1 MENVIIKTAKAY
13 GLFLLLVGLPYFL
26 NVNVAIAFQE
36 GFSSKNLTVEETFE
50 NGDAWTG
57 DSYAY
62 QQFAEDHSFKVV
74 KDPVFDGDYIGKFE
88 LQYGD
93 PMVTKN
99 GGPRSEVLF
108 GEAESSEMWYS
119 FAVYFPSYGWKTDN
133 DDEII
138 SQWHASNGTPPLSL
152 RVKNGKLRLRVG
164 RTEGTSVKFTYL
176 EFGDVPKDEWNEFVF
191 HVVHSKDSDGL
202 VEVWKNGEKFATH
215 KGPNLYSDGKHTRW
229 KIGIYKSTWGKKS
242 TDINLRVTYF
252 DNVRIGGEN
261 ASLNDMITSTKSTY
275 TPIPVTGIS
284 STPNEIT
291 LQKDDK
297 IKISANISPADADN
311 KNVSW
316 SSSNTSV
323 ATVNSAGEVTAV
335 KAGDAV
341 ITVKTED
348 GNFSSKTSVTV
359 SDDAQQLSIG
369 SFALVDAST
378 NNNIQ
383 TLSDGDQLDYD
394 KFKDMSLNFRAIT
407 SPTVLGSVSIS
418 LSGPVSSARTDNG
431 SSYDLLNKEGL
442 QLSPGKYLLQAT
454 PYSERDK
461 GGVEGKE
468 LAIEFELVEEV
479 KLAIPASPTPISPD
493 NGSNGVVSKVS
504 LQWSAPENTEEFEI
518 QVSEDKDFSEKHVVL
533 EGVSSDHT
541 EVDELSAGKT
551 YFWRVKAM
559 NNSGASDFSEPW
571 SFLTNKEVVAV
582 TALDLDYSTL
592 QLEQDSTSILKATV
606 FPTNADNKK
615 LFWATSDASIANV
628 DENGKVTAVGEG
640 TASIIAKSEDG
651 GFTAE
656 TKVTVSAKEAELSV
670 QSFVMV
676 DASTNKELGEISEGD
691 QLEFSEIE
699 GLSVNFRALTSPE
712 TIGSVSFSLEGPV
725 SSSRTDNGFAYE
737 LLSNKGLRLLEGD
750 YKLSATPYTVR
761 EKGGDKGSTHTI
773 SFSIVAPKPVIPEAP
788 QMISPSNE
796 SVEIPKEVVLTWG
809 KVDLAKTYEL
819 QVATDSTFTESVISE
834 QGIEGTE
841 WAKSGLEEG
850 TAYFWRVRSTGEAGQ
865 STWSEVC
872 SFETLLP
879 VPEVISVTGLEINS
893 STLQLEIDSTSI
905 LKASISPVN
914 ADNKKVFWATS
925 DASIANIDENG
936 KVTAVGEGTASIIAK
951 TEDGGF
957 TAETKVTVSAK
968 EVELSVQSFVM
979 VDAST
984 NKELGKI
991 SDGDQLELSEIEGLS
1006 VNFRALTS
1014 PETIGSVSFSL
1025 EGPVS
1030 SSRTDNGFA
1039 YELLSNKGLS
1049 LLEGDYKLSATPYTV
1064 REKGGDK
1071 GSTHTIS
1078 FSIVAPKPVIPE
1090 APQMISPSNE
1100 SVEIPKEV
1108 VLTWGKVDLAKTYE
1122 LQVATD
1128 STFTESV
1135 ISEQGIEGTEWAKS
1149 GLEEGTAYFWR
1160 VRSTGEAGQ
1169 STWSEVCSF
1178 ETLLPVP
1185 EVISV
1190 TGLEIN
1196 SSTLQLEIDSTSIL
1210 KASISPVNAD
1220 NKKVFWATSDA
1231 SIANIDENGKVTAV
1245 GEGTASI
1252 IAKTEDGG
1260 FTAETKVTVSAK
1272 EVELSVQSF
1281 VMVDASTNKELGKIS
1296 DGDQLELSEIEG
1308 LSVNFRALTSPE
1320 TIGSVSFSLEG
1331 PVSSSRTDNG
1341 FAYEL
1346 LSNKGLSLL
1355 EGDYKLSATPY
1366 TVREKGGDKGST
1378 HTISFS
1384 IVAPKPVIPEA
1395 PQMISPS
1402 NESVEIPK
1410 EVVLTWGKVDL
1421 AKTYELQV
1429 ATDSTFTESVISEQG
1444 IEGTEWAKSGL
1455 EEGTAYFWR
1464 VRSTVDAGQSNWS
1477 EAWSFHTESIPVDE
1491 PTEATMKIAI
1501 TLEVGNKLSLST
1513 LVSEDA
1519 SMEQSIN
1526 WSSSNE
1532 EIVSV
1537 NSVGKIVAL
1546 KPGEAYVTA
1555 KNLDTGVSSSIK
1567 IDVAD
1572 VTTSLEIKNIQMID
1586 LGTDKAI
1593 HTITDGE
1600 VININQASKLDLN
1613 FRATI
1618 SSMEVKS
1625 VFFVL
1630 SGPIYSSR
1638 TDNGAEFELLYKEGL
1653 NLPAGNYSLTAIPYS
1668 EKNNGGQKGEVLNV
1682 QFTISGENLR
1692 LANTSPN
1699 LISPINTDTVSQN
1712 AIQFLWIDETSA
1724 DLYELEISKNA
1735 DFSGSDLIKSEAIK
1749 TNQFELVGLENG
1761 TEYFWRV
1768 RAQNGGVWGEY
1779 SSVWTFQT
1787 TGELNTD
1794 LKNALMEETQVVE
1807 PTKLNEVSEVLVN
1820 FRSGEKELTVS
1831 MFPNPSQDIVN
1842 LKLGNVSDDMVQVS
1856 LSDLNGNTL
1865 FSNVLENYDGMTT
1878 LNLSSIK
1885 PGIYLISVL
1894 ADRQRKVMK
1903 LVKN

>member
-119 FAVYFPSYGWKTDN
+119 FAIYFPSYGWKTDN

-202 VEVWKNGEKFATH
+202 VEVWKNGEKLATH

-229 KIGIYKSTWGKKS
+229 KIGIYKSTWGKNS

-261 ASLNDMITSTKSTY
+261 ASLNDMITSTKSAY

-284 STPNEIT
+284 STPNEVT

-592 QLEQDSTSILKATV
+592 QLEEDSTSILKATV

-615 LFWATSDASIANV
+615 VFWATSDASIANV

-676 DASTNKELGEISEGD
+676 DASTNKELGEISDGD
-691 QLEFSEIE
+691 QLELSEIE

-737 LLSNKGLRLLEGD
+737 LLSKKGLSLLEGD

-773 SFSIVAPKPVIPEAP
+773 SFSIVAPKPVIPVAP

-796 SVEIPKEVVLTWG
+796 SVEIPTEVVLTWG

-850 TAYFWRVRSTGEAGQ
+850 TAYFWRVRSTAEAGQ
-865 STWSEVC
+865 STWSEVF

-925 DASIANIDENG
+925 DASIANVDENG
-936 KVTAVGEGTASIIAK
+936 KVTAVGEGTASIITK

-979 VDAST
+979 MDAST

-1071 GSTHTIS
+1071 GTSHTIS

-1090 APQMISPSNE
+1090 VPQMISPSNE
-1100 SVEIPKEV
+1100 SVEIPTEV

-1128 STFTESV
+1128 
-1135 ISEQGIEGTEWAKS
+1135 I
-1149 GLEEGTAYFWR
+1149 
-1160 VRSTGEAGQ
+1160 
-1169 STWSEVCSF
+1169 
-1178 ETLLPVP
+1178 
-1185 EVISV
+1185 
-1190 TGLEIN
+1190 
-1196 SSTLQLEIDSTSIL
+1196 
-1210 KASISPVNAD
+1210 
-1220 NKKVFWATSDA
+1220 
-1231 SIANIDENGKVTAV
+1231 
-1245 GEGTASI
+1245 
-1252 IAKTEDGG
+1252 
-1260 FTAETKVTVSAK
+1260 
-1272 EVELSVQSF
+1272 
-1281 VMVDASTNKELGKIS
+1281 
-1296 DGDQLELSEIEG
+1296 
-1308 LSVNFRALTSPE
+1308 
-1320 TIGSVSFSLEG
+1320 
-1331 PVSSSRTDNG
+1331 
-1341 FAYEL
+1341 
-1346 LSNKGLSLL
+1346 
-1355 EGDYKLSATPY
+1355 
-1366 TVREKGGDKGST
+1366 
-1378 HTISFS
+1378 
-1384 IVAPKPVIPEA
+1384 
-1395 PQMISPS
+1395 
-1402 NESVEIPK
+1402 
-1410 EVVLTWGKVDL
+1410 
-1421 AKTYELQV
+1421 
-1429 ATDSTFTESVISEQG
+1429 TFTESVISEQG

-1477 EAWSFHTESIPVDE
+1477 EAWSFHTEGITVDE

-1787 TGELNTD
+1787 TGELNSD

-1807 PTKLNEVSEVLVN
+1807 PTKLNEVSEVLAN